1 MPIINKNIQVVF
13 GTGDISALIGGLNDR
28 SSGVVQFTEIELRP
42 IGEKFQ
48 TDIKKMGINDALVT
62 FNFNSMKSA

>member
-13 GTGDISALIGGLNDR
+13 GTGDISALIGGLNGR